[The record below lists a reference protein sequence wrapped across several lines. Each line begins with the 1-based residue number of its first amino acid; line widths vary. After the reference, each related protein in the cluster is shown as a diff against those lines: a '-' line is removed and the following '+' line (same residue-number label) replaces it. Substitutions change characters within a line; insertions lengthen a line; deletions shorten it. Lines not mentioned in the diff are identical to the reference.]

1 VRRRRLTFVPEHPA
15 TCQLLPKLS
24 ELAVCPLERPSPVR
38 LSSVAAAD
46 CEAVGSVDVAST
58 RDALRQMD
66 TLPFSFAV
74 GRRRPS
80 VLGVLLDK
88 YQQRRQRVV
97 RERARQL
104 DGLGADGR
112 QLHDQVRLRGA
123 EVAHACERAPWRW
136 WVASASGG
144 CCWLLGVQ
152 CAATLVEGLG
162 ATIALHVCIAL
173 SISGC
178 TRLSAALHVM
188 HL

>member
-1 VRRRRLTFVPEHPA
+1 MRRRRLTFVPEHPA

-38 LSSVAAAD
+38 LSFVAAAD
-46 CEAVGSVDVAST
+46 CEAVDSVDVAST
-58 RDALRQMD
+58 RDALHQMD

-74 GRRRPS
+74 GRRRTS

-104 DGLGADGR
+104 DGI
-112 QLHDQVRLRGA
+112 HDQVRLRGA

-144 CCWLLGVQ
+144 RCWLLGVQ
-152 CAATLVEGLG
+152 CAATL
-162 ATIALHVCIAL
+162 A
-173 SISGC
+173 
-178 TRLSAALHVM
+178 
-188 HL
+188 